1 MSDFYDPDSGHNG
14 DCSGGAGGSA
24 RATGRDGGILV
35 ITDPPP
41 SMEFGVDTI
50 SYTTGQKFQGMSCIP
65 HGIHFCYY
73 SMGIG
78 PRQGFF
84 FHITKPSTSLTA
96 SARTAG
102 NTGTRALVVRSYE
115 PQNEQIL
122 PCSLLS
128 GAYVCV
134 SLQELMMCDC
144 HLSNAVCDNTTHVI
158 HIS

>member
-1 MSDFYDPDSGHNG
+1 MNDSSQSDGAYSGS
-14 DCSGGAGGSA
+14 SGGGRGGDGS
-24 RATGRDGGILV
+24 TVWQDGGILV

-102 NTGTRALVVRSYE
+102 NTGTSALVVRSYE